1 MFMQKFFAAAIV
13 AGAAVVLPAS
23 ANATTFSEGF
33 EGSSYNFYADTGATA
48 ETSTALA
55 HSGSQSVYFS
65 IPTGPNYARV
75 EVPAPGGY
83 TLQNLTSASFWVNRV
98 GTDTEL
104 TPYLIIG
111 LSCATCDGGAY
122 AGADIIAI
130 QNIGSVAANTWT
142 DIAIDPNTTS
152 FHLYDNNT
160 STNIVNPTTL
170 AGLYTDWGTAD
181 IDYFK
186 IAYGLAGGNTNGATY
201 QVYADDLSV
210 GLADVV
216 AVPLPGTLPLFVG
229 GLGVL
234 GLVAWRRKKS
244 QKVCA

>member
-1 MFMQKFFAAAIV
+1 MFMRKFFAPV
-13 AGAAVVLPAS
+13 MLAGAIIALPAL

-33 EGSSYNFYADTGATA
+33 EGSGYDFYADTGATA
-48 ETSTALA
+48 QTTTGLA

-75 EVPAPGGY
+75 AVPAPGGY
-83 TLQNLTSASFWVNRV
+83 TLQNLASASFWVNRV

-111 LSCATCDGGAY
+111 LSCATCDGGVY
-122 AGADIIAI
+122 SGSDIIAI

-142 DIAIDPNTTS
+142 DIAIDPSTTS
-152 FHLYDNNT
+152 FHLYDNDT

-170 AGLYTDWGTAD
+170 AALYTDWGVAN

-186 IAYGLAGGNTNGATY
+186 IAYGLAGGNTP
-201 QVYADDLSV
+201 V
-210 GLADVV
+210 
-216 AVPLPGTLPLFVG
+216 
-229 GLGVL
+229 
-234 GLVAWRRKKS
+234 RRIRS
-244 QKVCA
+244 MPTI